1 MAYCYDKN
9 LCQKLTAEKKLI
21 GGNRDA
27 SAVSSAKTRKTLVN
41 LKQVDPKEKSDAVNV
56 LNRQQALTR
65 VRGGGYMVP
74 KKVTG
79 KYLL

>member
-9 LCQKLTAEKKLI
+9 LCQKLTAEKKFI

-41 LKQVDPKEKSDAVNV
+41 LKQVDPKRKIGRSQCAEPA
-56 LNRQQALTR
+56 
-65 VRGGGYMVP
+65 
-74 KKVTG
+74 TG
-79 KYLL
+79 ANHGARWRIHGPQEGHW